1 MRLGSLW
8 EKKASQ
14 TEVGWR
20 KAIVPPEILQCCT
33 EQLWSPNPQAWALN
47 VYSTRVHTEQT
58 GVQVSYF
65 GAALCWESKQSCL
78 YSLNAD
84 DEWADGMN
92 RLSVIST
99 WSYREILHRL
109 WMTKGGQGVD
119 GWGGGGGVWGVR
131 QCAVMC
137 CTMHHPRRP
146 AGLRSTLQSLCLFR
160 LCLHSLRSQSEL
172 TRLPPLDFFSFLLCS
187 VQFSFLSWVKL
198 PQRRHSE
205 QSGFPAAGEYEPPA
219 AASAAPPSPSGLVS
233 SCSDTQRTAAG
244 NSVQGCSACE
254 CLGSGR
260 KEARYSLNSQKQL
273 GAK

>member
-172 TRLPPLDFFSFLLCS
+172 TRLPPLDFF
-187 VQFSFLSWVKL
+187 QFSFLFYPEWS
-198 PQRRHSE
+198 
-205 QSGFPAAGEYEPPA
+205 FPRDGT
-219 AASAAPPSPSGLVS
+219 VS
-233 SCSDTQRTAAG
+233 SRAFQ
-244 NSVQGCSACE
+244 
-254 CLGSGR
+254 
-260 KEARYSLNSQKQL
+260 QL
-273 GAK
+273 GNTSRLLLLAQHHHHRQVWYPAVLTPRGQLQGTRCKGAQPVSV